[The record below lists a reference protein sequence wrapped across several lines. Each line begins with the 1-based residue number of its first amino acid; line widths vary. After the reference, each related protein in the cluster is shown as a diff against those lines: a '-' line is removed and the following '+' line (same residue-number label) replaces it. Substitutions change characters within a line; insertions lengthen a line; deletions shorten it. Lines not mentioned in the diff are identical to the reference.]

1 MEYDHAGRLIAEV
14 INGEKYGVGSYSE
27 TLRYLYDDSSI
38 VGVQYTNGANINDY
52 YFLRNLQ
59 GDVIAIYDTNGA
71 KVVSYSYDAYGNCT
85 IDSSTTDYDLAH
97 ANPIRYR
104 SYYYDEATKLYY
116 LNARYYSPEFR
127 RFISPDDTAYLDPES
142 VNGLNLYC
150 YCNND
155 PVNYCDSSG
164 HLAFWI
170 ITALIGA
177 AIGVGITAAVDY
189 IPDKEWDLHW
199 GWYIGAGVAGA
210 LIGAGIGMAVSYY
223 ATGSAFSS
231 TERVFSGLFGKT
243 TLYRSVSPDELA
255 DIQKTGKF
263 NLKDGFMESKQFGLS
278 LDETRKFG
286 SFVKQSDIV
295 ATRIPN
301 RILYRLD
308 DTIVDKFIFKSGVVT
323 VQSAMLNA
331 FNNSLYYILV
341 L

>member
-1 MEYDHAGRLIAEV
+1 MYHPI
-14 INGEKYGVGSYSE
+14 KYRG
-27 TLRYLYDDSSI
+27 
-38 VGVQYTNGANINDY
+38 
-52 YFLRNLQ
+52 
-59 GDVIAIYDTNGA
+59 
-71 KVVSYSYDAYGNCT
+71 
-85 IDSSTTDYDLAH
+85 
-97 ANPIRYR
+97 
-104 SYYYDEATKLYY
+104 YYYDTETGWYY
-116 LNARYYSPEFR
+116 LNARYYSPEWR
-127 RFISPDDTAYLDPES
+127 RFISPDDTSYLDPES

-155 PVNYCDSSG
+155 PVNFVDPSG

-177 AIGVGITAAVDY
+177 AIGVGITAAVDF
-189 IPDKEWDLHW
+189 IPDQEFNLHW
-199 GWYIGAGVAGA
+199 GWYVGAGVAGA

-231 TERVFSGLFGKT
+231 VGRVFNGLFGKT

-278 LDETRKFG
+278 LDETRRFG
-286 SFVKQSDIV
+286 NFVKQSDIV

-323 VQSAMLNA
+323 VQSSMLNA

>member
-1 MEYDHAGRLIAEV
+1 MCIIRL
-14 INGEKYGVGSYSE
+14 EKVGLVYNRSG
-27 TLRYLYDDSSI
+27 T
-38 VGVQYTNGANINDY
+38 
-52 YFLRNLQ
+52 
-59 GDVIAIYDTNGA
+59 
-71 KVVSYSYDAYGNCT
+71 KVVEYAYDAWGNCT
-85 IDSSTTDYDLAH
+85 IVYSTNDTLAND
-97 ANPIRYR
+97 NPIRYR
-104 SYYYDEATKLYY
+104 GYYLDIENNFYY
-116 LNARYYSPEFR
+116 LNSRYYSPELR
-127 RFISPDDTAYLDPES
+127 RFISPDDTAYLDPETP
-142 VNGLNLYC
+142 NGLHLYC
-150 YCNND
+150 YCGND
-155 PVNYCDSSG
+155 PVNYADPSG

-177 AIGVGITAAVDY
+177 AVGVGITAAVDY
-189 IPDKEWDLHW
+189 IPDQKFNLHW
-199 GWYIGAGVAGA
+199 GWYVGAGVAGA

-223 ATGSAFSS
+223 ATGNAFSS
-231 TERVFSGLFGKT
+231 VGRVFNGLFGKT

-278 LDETRKFG
+278 LDETRRFG
-286 SFVKQSDIV
+286 NFVKQSDIV

-323 VQSAMLNA
+323 VQSSMLNA